1 MIDDPER
8 ISLREACSLSSSS
21 GSHPG
26 KREDSLITWC
36 NTQCMSV
43 FLMIMSSNLIHS
55 RPSLNR
61 KEDGLSKLA
70 CLGLLTQPPNLSMSS
85 RHFIKATHPRWPWC
99 DRMTS
104 LTPLEKGGDGSLPS
118 KYSQKQTFSR
128 APPQVSGSMKNTR
141 ISPVFHYVLTMRLS
155 ISRVQG
161 RSCPPGDPRNSRNRS
176 LVLCL
181 PQGDAVKWDDGIP
194 NRAHTHRSPSL
205 ESLERGVCGD
215 DRPTGWVGDD
225 EHGMVGVLDGDL
237 DDDSFSVALRSRC

>member
-1 MIDDPER
+1 MVDDPEL
-8 ISLREACSLSSSS
+8 IQPLEACSLSSFS
-21 GSHPG
+21 GSSRKTSVQFGH
-26 KREDSLITWC
+26 RVQHTVRVRLRDDNVRQTWFM
-36 NTQCMSV
+36 NA
-43 FLMIMSSNLIHS
+43 

-61 KEDGLSKLA
+61 KEDGLLKLA

-155 ISRVQG
+155 ICSLILLTRPARPLRG
-161 RSCPPGDPRNSRNRS
+161 TRFTACPHSY
-176 LVLCL
+176 L
-181 PQGDAVKWDDGIP
+181 PIMG
-194 NRAHTHRSPSL
+194 
-205 ESLERGVCGD
+205 
-215 DRPTGWVGDD
+215 
-225 EHGMVGVLDGDL
+225 
-237 DDDSFSVALRSRC
+237 